1 MAPVPSPSFTASR
14 APPCPC
20 LHPREGPAAACKSS
34 HGAAARA
41 SPGGGRC
48 SRASRRFPL
57 PLKSLLG
64 ASSPGER
71 GGLSTQACGGNITN
85 GLHRIKGQCGLL
97 ELRPMH
103 WKVTSSVPSQ
113 GMCPDCRFGPQL
125 GCAGRGTPL
134 NGLFSSQFPPWGHSA
149 APEQEEERVTWPA
162 LRPVGETDQEAGRQ
176 GRLPRLPSP
185 QASIRMAT
193 GVLESPRGGLSRLC
207 LEPQGA
213 RLVGVLLA
221 LRCVK
226 AAVMGRCRSV
236 HHPLAGPQ
244 HRSLRLADVYPGIP
258 SGVLRARPRWAPCF
272 TGGAG
277 LWPVFSVVPMAT
289 GH

>member
-1 MAPVPSPSFTASR
+1 MLPAGAPGGQCSDLTAAPVPAGKDSTWAQGGQRFSQIAGLQGLGDTLAPVPSPSFTASR

-71 GGLSTQACGGNITN
+71 GGMSTQACGGNITN

-149 APEQEEERVTWPA
+149 APEQEEERSHGQPSG
-162 LRPVGETDQEAGRQ
+162 LSGRQ
-176 GRLPRLPSP
+176 TRRLGGRAGCHAFLVPRPPS
-185 QASIRMAT
+185 AWRRVSW
-193 GVLESPRGGLSRLC
+193 
-207 LEPQGA
+207 
-213 RLVGVLLA
+213 
-221 LRCVK
+221 
-226 AAVMGRCRSV
+226 
-236 HHPLAGPQ
+236 
-244 HRSLRLADVYPGIP
+244 
-258 SGVLRARPRWAPCF
+258 RARVE
-272 TGGAG
+272 G
-277 LWPVFSVVPMAT
+277 
-289 GH
+289 